1 MNTIQKVITRFAP
14 SPTGN
19 LHIGGARTALF
30 NWLFSKNQNGK
41 FLLRIEDTDVQ
52 RSKNEYYE
60 QIISTLKWLEIN
72 WDEEP
77 YIQSKN
83 IENHINV
90 ANILLK
96 NGHAYKCYCTEK
108 ELEEE
113 KKLYLEKKIP
123 YTYSKKCRNILEEVS
138 NKPFVIRFKSKIEG
152 KTILK
157 DLVQGNVENVEIN
170 NNTIE
175 DFVILRKDN
184 KPTYNLSAAV
194 DDHQMKISHVI
205 RGDDHKI
212 NAFKQIQIF
221 ERMEWKIPEYAHIPL
236 IHSKEGKKLSKRDD
250 ASTVEDYKK
259 IGILPEALRNYLLR
273 LGWSYKDKEIFSEE
287 ESIKFF
293 NLKNIGKSP
302 SKLDFDRIKS
312 INEFYIKSTRDEIL
326 LEKLIRYSDL
336 YKEKIPKQFHET
348 IRINLSFLKNKS
360 KSLEDIYNN
369 SKYIFSYELKEDQIQ
384 KIDKSKLTIIKNIYF
399 LIQKE
404 KNISKDYLK
413 NIFDKIIETEKINFK
428 DLGQP
433 LRIILTGSEYGPAIY
448 DIASSLGLNEFL
460 NRLELF
466 FSKIDKNIKN

>member
-1 MNTIQKVITRFAP
+1 MNNIQRVITRFAP

-30 NWLFSKNQNGK
+30 NWLFSKNQKGK
-41 FLLRIEDTDVQ
+41 FLLRIEDTDIL
-52 RSKNEYYE
+52 RSKDEYYE

-83 IENHINV
+83 IESHINV
-90 ANILLK
+90 ANTLLK
-96 NGHAYKCYCTEK
+96 NGYAYKCYCTEK

-113 KKLYLEKKIP
+113 KKLCLAKKIP
-123 YTYSKKCRNILEEVS
+123 YTYSKKCRNILEED
-138 NKPFVIRFKSKIEG
+138 NKKSFVVRFKSKTEG
-152 KTILK
+152 KTVLR
-157 DLVQGNVENVEIN
+157 DLVQGDVEIN

-194 DDHQMKISHVI
+194 DDYQMKISHVI

-221 ERMEWKIPEYAHIPL
+221 ESMKWKIPDYAHIPL
-236 IHSKEGKKLSKRDD
+236 IHSIEGKKLSKRDD

-273 LGWSYKDKEIFSEE
+273 LGWSYKDKEIFSVK
-287 ESIKFF
+287 ESIELF

-302 SKLDFDRIKS
+302 SKLDFERIKS
-312 INEFYIKSTRDEIL
+312 MNEYYIKSTKDEIL
-326 LEKLIRYSDL
+326 LEKLIHYSEL

-348 IRINLSFLKNKS
+348 IKINLSFLKNKS

-369 SKYIFSYELKEDQIQ
+369 SKYIFSYELNENQIQ
-384 KIDKSKLTIIKNIYF
+384 KIDKSKLTIIKDIYS
-399 LIQKE
+399 LIKKD
-404 KNISKDYLK
+404 KNLSKDYLK
-413 NIFDKIIETEKINFK
+413 SIFDKIIETEKINFK

-448 DIASSLGLNEFL
+448 DIANSLGLDEFL
-460 NRLELF
+460 KRLELF
-466 FSKIDKNIKN
+466 FSKMDKNIKN

>member
-1 MNTIQKVITRFAP
+1 MNNIQKVITRFAP

-30 NWLFSKNQNGK
+30 NWLFSKNQKGK

-52 RSKNEYYE
+52 RSKDEYYE

-83 IENHINV
+83 IESHINI
-90 ANILLK
+90 ANTLLK
-96 NGHAYKCYCTEK
+96 NGYAYKCYCTEK

-113 KKLYLEKKIP
+113 KKIYLEKKIP
-123 YTYSKKCRNILEEVS
+123 YTYSKKCRNILEENI
-138 NKPFVIRFKSKIEG
+138 NKSFVIRFKSKIEG

-157 DLVQGNVENVEIN
+157 DLVQGNIEIN
-170 NNTIE
+170 NSTIE

-194 DDHQMKISHVI
+194 DDYQMQISHVI

-221 ERMEWKIPEYAHIPL
+221 ESMNWKIPEYAHIPL
-236 IHSKEGKKLSKRDD
+236 IHSMEGKKLSKRDD

-273 LGWSYKDKEIFSEE
+273 LGWSYKDKEIFSAQ
-287 ESIKFF
+287 ESIELFS
-293 NLKNIGKSP
+293 LKNIGKSP
-302 SKLDFDRIKS
+302 SKLDFERIKS
-312 INEFYIKSTRDEIL
+312 INEYYIKSTKDEIL
-326 LEKLIRYSDL
+326 LEKLIHYSEL

-348 IRINLSFLKNKS
+348 IKINLSFLKNKS

-369 SKYIFSYELKEDQIQ
+369 SKYIFSYELNESEIK
-384 KIDKSKLTIIKNIYF
+384 KIDKSKLTIIKNIHS
-399 LIQKE
+399 LIKKN

-413 NIFDKIIETEKINFK
+413 SIFDKIIETEKINFK

-448 DIASSLGLNEFL
+448 DIANSLGLDEFL
-460 NRLELF
+460 KRLELF
-466 FSKIDKNIKN
+466 FSKMDKNIKN

>member
-83 IENHINV
+83 IENHVNV

-96 NGHAYKCYCTEK
+96 NGHAYKCYCAEK

-123 YTYSKKCRNILEEVS
+123 YTYSKKCRNILDEVS

-157 DLVQGNVENVEIN
+157 DLVQGDVEIN

-212 NAFKQIQIF
+212 NAFKQIQIY
-221 ERMEWKIPEYAHIPL
+221 ESMEWKIPEYAHIPL

-259 IGILPEALRNYLLR
+259 IGILPEALSNYLLR

-312 INEFYIKSTRDEIL
+312 INEFYIKSTKDEAL
-326 LEKLIRYSDL
+326 LEKLINYSEL
-336 YKEKIPKQFHET
+336 FKEKIPKQFHET
-348 IRINLSFLKNKS
+348 IKINLFFLKNKS

>member
-1 MNTIQKVITRFAP
+1 MNNIQRVITRFAP

-30 NWLFSKNQNGK
+30 NWLFSKNQKGK
-41 FLLRIEDTDVQ
+41 FLLRIEDTDIL
-52 RSKNEYYE
+52 RSKDEYYE
-60 QIISTLKWLEIN
+60 QIISTLNWLEIN

-83 IENHINV
+83 IESHINV
-90 ANILLK
+90 ANTLLK
-96 NGHAYKCYCTEK
+96 NGYAYKCYCTEK

-113 KKLYLEKKIP
+113 KKLCLTKKIP
-123 YTYSKKCRNILEEVS
+123 YTYSKKCRNILEED
-138 NKPFVIRFKSKIEG
+138 NKKSFVVRFKSKIEG
-152 KTILK
+152 KTVLR
-157 DLVQGNVENVEIN
+157 DLVQGDVEIN

-194 DDHQMKISHVI
+194 DDYQMKISHVI

-221 ERMEWKIPEYAHIPL
+221 ESMKWKIPDYAHIPL
-236 IHSKEGKKLSKRDD
+236 IHSIEGKKLSKRDD

-273 LGWSYKDKEIFSEE
+273 LGWSYKDKEIFSVK
-287 ESIKFF
+287 ESIELF

-302 SKLDFDRIKS
+302 SKLDFERIKS
-312 INEFYIKSTRDEIL
+312 MNEYYIKSTKDEIL
-326 LEKLIRYSDL
+326 LEKLIHYSEL

-348 IRINLSFLKNKS
+348 IKINLSFLKNKS

-369 SKYIFSYELKEDQIQ
+369 SKYIFSYELNENQIQ
-384 KIDKSKLTIIKNIYF
+384 KIDKSKLNIIKDIYS
-399 LIQKE
+399 LIKKD
-404 KNISKDYLK
+404 KNLSKDYLK
-413 NIFDKIIETEKINFK
+413 SIFDKIIETEKINFK

-448 DIASSLGLNEFL
+448 DIANSLGLDEFL
-460 NRLELF
+460 KRLELF
-466 FSKIDKNIKN
+466 FSKMDKNIKN

>member
-1 MNTIQKVITRFAP
+1 MNNIQRVITRFAP

-30 NWLFSKNQNGK
+30 NWLFSKNQKGK

-52 RSKNEYYE
+52 RSKDEYYE

-83 IENHINV
+83 IESHINI
-90 ANILLK
+90 ANTLLK
-96 NGHAYKCYCTEK
+96 NGYAYKCYCTEK

-113 KKLYLEKKIP
+113 KKIYLEKKIP
-123 YTYSKKCRNILEEVS
+123 YTYSKKCRDILEENN
-138 NKPFVIRFKSKIEG
+138 NKSFVVRFKSKVEG

-157 DLVQGNVENVEIN
+157 DLVQGNIEIN
-170 NNTIE
+170 NSTIE

-194 DDHQMKISHVI
+194 DDYQMQISHVI

-221 ERMEWKIPEYAHIPL
+221 ESMNWKIPEYAHIPL
-236 IHSKEGKKLSKRDD
+236 IHSMEGKKLSKRDD

-273 LGWSYKDKEIFSEE
+273 LGWSYKDKEIFSAQ
-287 ESIKFF
+287 ESIELFS
-293 NLKNIGKSP
+293 LKNIGKSP
-302 SKLDFDRIKS
+302 SKLDFERIKS
-312 INEFYIKSTRDEIL
+312 INEYYIKSTKDEIL
-326 LEKLIRYSDL
+326 LEKLIHYSEL

-348 IRINLSFLKNKS
+348 IKINLSFLKNKS

-369 SKYIFSYELKEDQIQ
+369 SKYIFSYELNESEIQ
-384 KIDKSKLTIIKNIYF
+384 KIDKSKLTIIKNIHS
-399 LIQKE
+399 LIK
-404 KNISKDYLK
+404 KNKDISKDYLK
-413 NIFDKIIETEKINFK
+413 SIFDKIIETEKINFK

-448 DIASSLGLNEFL
+448 DIANSLGLDEFL
-460 NRLELF
+460 KRLELF
-466 FSKIDKNIKN
+466 FSKMDKNIKN

>member
-1 MNTIQKVITRFAP
+1 MNNIQKVITRFAP

-52 RSKNEYYE
+52 RSKDEYYE

-83 IENHINV
+83 IESHINI
-90 ANILLK
+90 ANTLLK
-96 NGHAYKCYCTEK
+96 NGYAYKCYCTEK

-113 KKLYLEKKIP
+113 KKTYLEKKIP
-123 YTYSKKCRNILEEVS
+123 YTYSKKCRNILEENN
-138 NKPFVIRFKSKIEG
+138 NKSFVVRFKSKVEG

-157 DLVQGNVENVEIN
+157 DLVQGNIEIN
-170 NNTIE
+170 NSTIE

-194 DDHQMKISHVI
+194 DDYQMKISHVI

-221 ERMEWKIPEYAHIPL
+221 ESMNWKIPEYAHIPL
-236 IHSKEGKKLSKRDD
+236 IHSMEGKKLSKRDD

-273 LGWSYKDKEIFSEE
+273 LGWSYKDKEIFSAQ
-287 ESIKFF
+287 ESIELFS
-293 NLKNIGKSP
+293 LKNIGKSP
-302 SKLDFDRIKS
+302 SKLDFERIKS
-312 INEFYIKSTRDEIL
+312 INEYYIKSTKDEIL
-326 LEKLIRYSDL
+326 LEKLIHYSEL

-348 IRINLSFLKNKS
+348 IKINLSFLKNKS

-369 SKYIFSYELKEDQIQ
+369 SKYIFSYELNESEIQ
-384 KIDKSKLTIIKNIYF
+384 KIDKSKLTIIKNIHS
-399 LIQKE
+399 LIKKN

-413 NIFDKIIETEKINFK
+413 SIFDKIIETEKINFK

-448 DIASSLGLNEFL
+448 DIANSLGLDEFL
-460 NRLELF
+460 KRLELF
-466 FSKIDKNIKN
+466 FSKMDKNIKN

>member
-1 MNTIQKVITRFAP
+1 MNTNRIVITRFAP

-30 NWLFSKNQNGK
+30 NWLFAKNQKGK
-41 FLLRIEDTDVQ
+41 FLLRIEDTDTQ
-52 RSKNEYYE
+52 RSKNEFYE

-77 YIQSKN
+77 YIQSNN
-83 IENHINV
+83 IKSHVNI

-108 ELEEE
+108 ELEDE

-123 YTYSKKCRNILEEVS
+123 YTYSKKCRNILENID
-138 NKPFVIRFKSKIEG
+138 NKSFVVRFKSKIEG
-152 KTILK
+152 KTVLK
-157 DLVQGNVENVEIN
+157 DLVQGNIEIN

-194 DDHQMKISHVI
+194 DDYQMKITHVI

-212 NAFKQIQIF
+212 NAFKQVQIF
-221 ERMEWKIPEYAHIPL
+221 ERMNWKMPEYAHIPL
-236 IHSKEGKKLSKRDD
+236 IHSKEGRKLSKRDD

-312 INEFYIKSTRDEIL
+312 INEFYIKSTRDDIL
-326 LEKLIRYSDL
+326 IEKLINYSKL
-336 YKEKIPKQFHET
+336 YKKEIPKQFYDT
-348 IRINLSFLKNKS
+348 IKINLSFLKNKS

-369 SKYIFSYELKEDQIQ
+369 SKYIFSYELKDDEIK
-384 KIDKSKLTIIKNIYF
+384 KIDKSKFTIIKNIYF
-399 LIQKE
+399 LIKKE
-404 KNISKDYLK
+404 KKIDKDYLK
-413 NIFDKIIETEKINFK
+413 NIFDKIIETEKVNFK
-428 DLGQP
+428 DIGQP

-448 DIASSLGLNEFL
+448 DIANSLSFDEFI

>member
-1 MNTIQKVITRFAP
+1 MNTIEKVITRFAP

-30 NWLFSKNQNGK
+30 NWLFSKNQKGI
-41 FLLRIEDTDVQ
+41 FLLRIEDTDIQ

-83 IENHINV
+83 VESHINV
-90 ANILLK
+90 ANNLLK
-96 NGHAYKCYCTEK
+96 NGCAYKCYCTEK

-113 KKLYLEKKIP
+113 KKLYLERKIP
-123 YTYSKKCRNILEEVS
+123 YTYSKKCRNILENIT
-138 NKPFVIRFKSKIEG
+138 NKPFVVRFKSKIEG

-157 DLVQGNVENVEIN
+157 DLVQGDVEIN

-194 DDHQMKISHVI
+194 DDYQMKISHVI

-221 ERMEWKIPEYAHIPL
+221 ESMGWKIPKYAHIPL

-273 LGWSYKDKEIFSEE
+273 LGWSYKDKEIFTKQ
-287 ESIKFF
+287 ESIDLFDL
-293 NLKNIGKSP
+293 NGVGKSP
-302 SKLDFDRIKS
+302 SKLDMARILSMNETYIKTMDEKDLFKFFKEYVSKYKTDIDQSKETILIKS
-312 INEFYIKSTRDEIL
+312 MG
-326 LEKLIRYSDL
+326 
-336 YKEKIPKQFHET
+336 
-348 IRINLSFLKNKS
+348 FLKNKA
-360 KSLEDIYNN
+360 KTLEDIWNN
-369 SKYIFSYELKEDQIQ
+369 AQYIINDKIEIGADDKKLIDDISKKVIVDFTSEYEKLPSLSRETLEPVIKSL
-384 KIDKSKLTIIKNIYF
+384 IDKHKT
-399 LIQKE
+399 
-404 KNISKDYLK
+404 
-413 NIFDKIIETEKINFK
+413 NFK
-428 DLGQP
+428 GVGQP
-433 LRIILTGSEYGPAIY
+433 LRIALVGSRFGPGLYDVIL
-448 DIASSLGLNEFL
+448 SLDKTEVVK
-460 NRLELF
+460 RL
-466 FSKIDKNIKN
+466 KQI

>member
-1 MNTIQKVITRFAP
+1 MNTNQKIITRFAP

-30 NWLFSKNQNGK
+30 NWLFSKNLNGK
-41 FLLRIEDTDVQ
+41 FLLRIEDTDIE
-52 RSKNEYYE
+52 RSKDEYYK

-83 IENHINV
+83 IQSHINV
-90 ANILLK
+90 ANLLLK

-108 ELEEE
+108 ELEKE
-113 KKLYLEKKIP
+113 KKLFLEKKIP
-123 YTYSKKCRNILEEVS
+123 YTYSRKCRNIFENS
-138 NKPFVIRFKSKIEG
+138 INKPFIIRFKSKVEG
-152 KTILK
+152 KTILR
-157 DLVQGNVENVEIN
+157 DLVQGDVEIN
-170 NNTIE
+170 NSTIE
-175 DFVILRKDN
+175 DFVILRNDN
-184 KPTYNLSAAV
+184 KPTYNLSATV
-194 DDHQMKISHVI
+194 DDYQMKISHVI

-221 ERMEWKIPEYAHIPL
+221 ESMGWEIPEYAHIPL
-236 IHSKEGKKLSKRDD
+236 IHSQEGKKLSKRDD

-273 LGWSYKDKEIFSEE
+273 LGWSYKDKEIFSEK
-287 ESIKFF
+287 ESIEFF

-302 SKLDFDRIKS
+302 SKLDFGRIKS
-312 INEFYIKSTRDEIL
+312 INEFYIKSSTDEVLI
-326 LEKLIRYSDL
+326 EKLIQYSEL
-336 YKEKIPKQFHET
+336 YKEKIPKQFHAV
-348 IRINLSFLKNKS
+348 IKINLFFLKNKS
-360 KSLEDIYNN
+360 KSLEDIFNN

-384 KIDKSKLTIIKNIYF
+384 KIDQSKLIIIKNVYS
-399 LIQKE
+399 LIKKE
-404 KNISKDYLK
+404 KNISKEYLK
-413 NIFDKIIETEKINFK
+413 NIFDKIIETEKLNFK

-448 DIASSLGLNEFL
+448 DIASSLGFDEVI

-466 FSKIDKNIKN
+466 FVKIDKNIKN

>member
-1 MNTIQKVITRFAP
+1 MNNIQRVITRFAP

-30 NWLFSKNQNGK
+30 NWLFSKNQKGK

-52 RSKNEYYE
+52 RSKDEYYE

-83 IENHINV
+83 IESHINI
-90 ANILLK
+90 ANTLLK
-96 NGHAYKCYCTEK
+96 NGYAYKCYCTEK

-113 KKLYLEKKIP
+113 KKIYLEKKIP
-123 YTYSKKCRNILEEVS
+123 YTYSKKCRNILEENN
-138 NKPFVIRFKSKIEG
+138 NKSFVVRFKSKVEG

-157 DLVQGNVENVEIN
+157 DLVQGNIEIN
-170 NNTIE
+170 NSTIE

-194 DDHQMKISHVI
+194 DDYQMQISHVI

-221 ERMEWKIPEYAHIPL
+221 ESMNWKIPQYAHIPL
-236 IHSKEGKKLSKRDD
+236 IHSMEGKKLSKRDD

-273 LGWSYKDKEIFSEE
+273 LGWSYKDKEIFSAQ
-287 ESIKFF
+287 ESIELFS
-293 NLKNIGKSP
+293 LKNIGKSP
-302 SKLDFDRIKS
+302 SKLDFERIKS
-312 INEFYIKSTRDEIL
+312 INEYYIKSTKDEIL
-326 LEKLIRYSDL
+326 LEKLIHYSEL

-348 IRINLSFLKNKS
+348 IKINLSFLKNKS

-369 SKYIFSYELKEDQIQ
+369 SKYIFSYELNESEIQ
-384 KIDKSKLTIIKNIYF
+384 KIDKSKLTIIKNIHS
-399 LIQKE
+399 LIK
-404 KNISKDYLK
+404 KNKDISKDYLK
-413 NIFDKIIETEKINFK
+413 SIFDKIIETEKINFK

-448 DIASSLGLNEFL
+448 DIANSLGLDEFL
-460 NRLELF
+460 KRLELF
-466 FSKIDKNIKN
+466 FSKMDKNIKN

>member
-30 NWLFSKNQNGK
+30 NWLFSKNQKGK
-41 FLLRIEDTDVQ
+41 FLLRIEDTDIQ

-83 IENHINV
+83 IESHINI

-123 YTYSKKCRNILEEVS
+123 YTYSKKCRNIQDKDS
-138 NKPFVIRFKSKIEG
+138 DKPYVLRFKSKLDG
-152 KTILK
+152 KTTLK
-157 DLVQGNVENVEIN
+157 DLVQGDVEIN
-170 NNTIE
+170 NSTIE

-194 DDHQMKISHVI
+194 DDYQMKISHVI

-221 ERMEWKIPEYAHIPL
+221 ESMEWKIPQYAHIPL

-250 ASTVEDYKK
+250 ASTVEDYKE

-287 ESIKFF
+287 ESIEFF

-312 INEFYIKSTRDEIL
+312 INEFYIKSTKDEIL
-326 LEKLIRYSDL
+326 LEKLIRYSES

-348 IRINLSFLKNKS
+348 IKINLSFLKNKS

-369 SKYIFSYELKEDQIQ
+369 SKYIFSYELKEDQLQ
-384 KIDKSKLTIIKNIYF
+384 KIDKSKLTIIKNIYS
-399 LIQKE
+399 LIK
-404 KNISKDYLK
+404 KDKDISKDYLK
-413 NIFDKIIETEKINFK
+413 NIFDKIIENEKINFK

>member
-1 MNTIQKVITRFAP
+1 MNTNRIVITRFAP

-30 NWLFSKNQNGK
+30 NWLFAKNQKGK
-41 FLLRIEDTDVQ
+41 FLLRIEDTDTQ
-52 RSKNEYYE
+52 RSKNEFYE

-77 YIQSKN
+77 YIQSNN
-83 IENHINV
+83 IKSHVNI

-108 ELEEE
+108 ELEDE

-123 YTYSKKCRNILEEVS
+123 YTYSKKCRNILENID
-138 NKPFVIRFKSKIEG
+138 NKSFVVRFKSKIEG
-152 KTILK
+152 KTVLK
-157 DLVQGNVENVEIN
+157 DLVQGNIEIN

-194 DDHQMKISHVI
+194 DDYQMKITHVI

-212 NAFKQIQIF
+212 NAFKQVQIF
-221 ERMEWKIPEYAHIPL
+221 ERMNWKMPEYAHIPL

-273 LGWSYKDKEIFSEE
+273 LGWSYKDKEIFTEE

-312 INEFYIKSTRDEIL
+312 INEFYIKSTKDDIL
-326 LEKLIRYSDL
+326 IEKLINYSKL
-336 YKEKIPKQFHET
+336 YKKEIPKQFYET
-348 IRINLSFLKNKS
+348 IKINLSFLVN
-360 KSLEDIYNN
+360 LPPGIPN
-369 SKYIFSYELKEDQIQ
+369 L
-384 KIDKSKLTIIKNIYF
+384 F
-399 LIQKE
+399 LH
-404 KNISKDYLK
+404 
-413 NIFDKIIETEKINFK
+413 
-428 DLGQP
+428 
-433 LRIILTGSEYGPAIY
+433 
-448 DIASSLGLNEFL
+448 SSFIVFFFL
-460 NRLELF
+460 PT
-466 FSKIDKNIKN
+466 SVMIGG

>member
-1 MNTIQKVITRFAP
+1 MNNIQRVITRFAP

-30 NWLFSKNQNGK
+30 NWLFSKNQKGK

-52 RSKNEYYE
+52 RSKDVYYE

-83 IENHINV
+83 IESHINI
-90 ANILLK
+90 ANTLLK
-96 NGHAYKCYCTEK
+96 NGYAYKCYCTEK

-113 KKLYLEKKIP
+113 KKIYLEKKIP
-123 YTYSKKCRNILEEVS
+123 YTYSKKCRNILEENN
-138 NKPFVIRFKSKIEG
+138 NKSFVVRFKSKVEG

-157 DLVQGNVENVEIN
+157 DLVQGNIEIN
-170 NNTIE
+170 NSTIE

-194 DDHQMKISHVI
+194 DDYQMQISHVI

-221 ERMEWKIPEYAHIPL
+221 ESMKWKIPQYAHIPL

-273 LGWSYKDKEIFSEE
+273 LGWSHKDKEIFSVK
-287 ESIKFF
+287 ESIELF

-302 SKLDFDRIKS
+302 SKLDFERIKS
-312 INEFYIKSTRDEIL
+312 MNEYYLKSTKDEIL
-326 LEKLIRYSDL
+326 LEKLIHYSEL

-348 IRINLSFLKNKS
+348 IKINLSFLKNKS

-369 SKYIFSYELKEDQIQ
+369 SKYIFSYELNESEMQ
-384 KIDKSKLTIIKNIYF
+384 KIDKSKLTLIKNIYF
-399 LIQKE
+399 LIKKN

-413 NIFDKIIETEKINFK
+413 SIFDKIIETEKINFK

-448 DIASSLGLNEFL
+448 DIANSLGLDEFL
-460 NRLELF
+460 KRLELF
-466 FSKIDKNIKN
+466 FSKMDKNIKN

>member
-1 MNTIQKVITRFAP
+1 MNTNQKVITRFAP

-41 FLLRIEDTDVQ
+41 FLLRIEDTDVE
-52 RSKNEYYE
+52 RSKDEYYK

-83 IENHINV
+83 IQSHIDA
-90 ANILLK
+90 ANDLLK

-113 KKLYLEKKIP
+113 KKLFLEKKIP
-123 YTYSKKCRNILEEVS
+123 YTYNRKCRNIFENIT

-152 KTILK
+152 KTMLR
-157 DLVQGNVENVEIN
+157 DLVQGDVEIN
-170 NNTIE
+170 NSTIE

-184 KPTYNLSAAV
+184 KPTYNLSATV
-194 DDHQMKISHVI
+194 DDYQMKISHVI

-221 ERMEWKIPEYAHIPL
+221 ESMGWEIPKYAHIPL
-236 IHSKEGKKLSKRDD
+236 IHSQEGKKLSKRDN

-273 LGWSYKDKEIFSEE
+273 LGWSYKDKEIFSEK
-287 ESIKFF
+287 ESIEFF

-312 INEFYIKSTRDEIL
+312 INEFYIKSSTDEVLI
-326 LEKLIRYSDL
+326 EKLIQYSEL
-336 YKEKIPKQFHET
+336 YKEKIPKQFHEV
-348 IRINLSFLKNKS
+348 IKINLFFLKNKS
-360 KSLEDIYNN
+360 KSLEDIFNN
-369 SKYIFSYELKEDQIQ
+369 SKYIFSYVLKDDQLQ
-384 KIDKSKLTIIKNIYF
+384 KIDQSKLTIIKNVYS
-399 LIQKE
+399 LIKKE
-404 KNISKDYLK
+404 KNINKDYLK
-413 NIFDKIIETEKINFK
+413 NIFDKIIETEKLNFK

-448 DIASSLGLNEFL
+448 DIASSLGFDEVI

-466 FSKIDKNIKN
+466 FVKIDKNIKN

>member
-1 MNTIQKVITRFAP
+1 MNNIQRVITRFAP

-30 NWLFSKNQNGK
+30 NWLFSKNQKGK
-41 FLLRIEDTDVQ
+41 FLLRIEDTDIL
-52 RSKNEYYE
+52 RSKDEYYE
-60 QIISTLKWLEIN
+60 QIISTLNWLEIN

-83 IENHINV
+83 IESHINV
-90 ANILLK
+90 ANTLLK

-113 KKLYLEKKIP
+113 KKLCLAKKIP
-123 YTYSKKCRNILEEVS
+123 YTYSKKCRNILEED
-138 NKPFVIRFKSKIEG
+138 NKKSFVVRFKSKTEG
-152 KTILK
+152 KTVLR
-157 DLVQGNVENVEIN
+157 DLVQGDVEIN

-194 DDHQMKISHVI
+194 DDYQMKISHVI

-221 ERMEWKIPEYAHIPL
+221 ESMKWKIPDYAHIPL

-273 LGWSYKDKEIFSEE
+273 LGWSYKDKEIFSVK
-287 ESIKFF
+287 ESIELF

-302 SKLDFDRIKS
+302 SKLDFERIKS
-312 INEFYIKSTRDEIL
+312 MNEYYIKSTKDEIL
-326 LEKLIRYSDL
+326 LEKLIHYSEL

-348 IRINLSFLKNKS
+348 IKINLSFLKNKS

-369 SKYIFSYELKEDQIQ
+369 SKYIFSYELNENQIQ
-384 KIDKSKLTIIKNIYF
+384 KIDKSKLTIIKDIYS
-399 LIQKE
+399 LIKKD

-413 NIFDKIIETEKINFK
+413 SIFDKIIETEKINFK

-448 DIASSLGLNEFL
+448 DIANSLGLDEFL
-460 NRLELF
+460 KRLELF
-466 FSKIDKNIKN
+466 FSKMDKNIKN

>member
-1 MNTIQKVITRFAP
+1 MNNIQRVITRFAP

-30 NWLFSKNQNGK
+30 NWLFSKNQKGK
-41 FLLRIEDTDVQ
+41 FLLRIEDTDIL
-52 RSKNEYYE
+52 RSKDEYYE
-60 QIISTLKWLEIN
+60 QIISTLNWLEIN

-83 IENHINV
+83 IESHINV
-90 ANILLK
+90 ANTLLK
-96 NGHAYKCYCTEK
+96 NGYAYKCYCTEK

-113 KKLYLEKKIP
+113 KKLCLAKKIP
-123 YTYSKKCRNILEEVS
+123 YTYSKKCRNILEED
-138 NKPFVIRFKSKIEG
+138 NKKSFVVRFKSKTEG
-152 KTILK
+152 KTVLR
-157 DLVQGNVENVEIN
+157 DLVQGDVEIN

-175 DFVILRKDN
+175 DFIILRKDN

-194 DDHQMKISHVI
+194 DDYQMKISHVI

-221 ERMEWKIPEYAHIPL
+221 ESMKWKIPDYAHIPL

-273 LGWSYKDKEIFSEE
+273 LGWSYKDKEIFSVK
-287 ESIKFF
+287 ESIELF

-302 SKLDFDRIKS
+302 SKLDFERIKS
-312 INEFYIKSTRDEIL
+312 MNEYYIKSTKDEIL
-326 LEKLIRYSDL
+326 LEKLIHYSEL

-348 IRINLSFLKNKS
+348 IKINLSFLKNKS

-369 SKYIFSYELKEDQIQ
+369 SKYIFSYELNENQIQ
-384 KIDKSKLTIIKNIYF
+384 KIDKSKLTIIKDIYS
-399 LIQKE
+399 LIKKD
-404 KNISKDYLK
+404 KNLSKDYLK
-413 NIFDKIIETEKINFK
+413 SIFDKIIETEKINFK

-448 DIASSLGLNEFL
+448 DIANSLGLDEFL
-460 NRLELF
+460 KRLELF
-466 FSKIDKNIKN
+466 FSKMDKNIKN

>member
-1 MNTIQKVITRFAP
+1 MNTNQKVITRFAP

-30 NWLFSKNQNGK
+30 NWLFSKNQKGK
-41 FLLRIEDTDVQ
+41 FLLRIEDTDVE
-52 RSKNEYYE
+52 RSKDEYYK

-83 IENHINV
+83 IQSHINV
-90 ANILLK
+90 ANDLLK
-96 NGHAYKCYCTEK
+96 NGHAYKCYCTEI
-108 ELEEE
+108 ELEKE
-113 KKLYLEKKIP
+113 KKLFLEKKIP
-123 YTYSKKCRNILEEVS
+123 YTYNRKCRNIFENIT

-152 KTILK
+152 KTILR
-157 DLVQGNVENVEIN
+157 DLVQGDVEIN
-170 NNTIE
+170 NSTIE

-184 KPTYNLSAAV
+184 KPTYNLSATV
-194 DDHQMKISHVI
+194 DDYQMKISHVI

-221 ERMEWKIPEYAHIPL
+221 ESMGWEMPRYAHIPL
-236 IHSKEGKKLSKRDD
+236 IHSQEGKKLSKRDD

-273 LGWSYKDKEIFSEE
+273 LGWSYKDKEIFSEN
-287 ESIKFF
+287 ESIEFF

-312 INEFYIKSTRDEIL
+312 INEFYIKSFTDEVLI
-326 LEKLIRYSDL
+326 EKLIQYSEL
-336 YKEKIPKQFHET
+336 YKKKIPKQFHAV
-348 IRINLSFLKNKS
+348 IKINLFFLKNKS
-360 KSLEDIYNN
+360 KSLEDIFNN
-369 SKYIFSYELKEDQIQ
+369 SKYIFSYELRDDQIQ
-384 KIDKSKLTIIKNIYF
+384 KIDQSKLTIIKNVYS
-399 LIQKE
+399 LIKKE
-404 KNISKDYLK
+404 KNIGKDYLK
-413 NIFDKIIETEKINFK
+413 NIFDKIIKTEKLNFK

-448 DIASSLGLNEFL
+448 DIASSLGFDEVI

-466 FSKIDKNIKN
+466 FVKIDKNIKN

>member
-52 RSKNEYYE
+52 RSKKEYYE

-96 NGHAYKCYCTEK
+96 NGHAYKCYCDEK

-157 DLVQGNVENVEIN
+157 DLVQGDVEIN

-221 ERMEWKIPEYAHIPL
+221 ESMDWKLPEYAHIPL

-369 SKYIFSYELKEDQIQ
+369 SKYIFSYELKEDQML
-384 KIDKSKLTIIKNIYF
+384 KIDKSKLTIIKDIYS

>member
-1 MNTIQKVITRFAP
+1 MNTNRIVITRFAP

-30 NWLFSKNQNGK
+30 NWLFAKNQKGK
-41 FLLRIEDTDVQ
+41 FLLRIEDTDTQ
-52 RSKNEYYE
+52 RSKNEFYE

-77 YIQSKN
+77 YIQSNN
-83 IENHINV
+83 IKSHVNI
-90 ANILLK
+90 ANMLLK

-108 ELEEE
+108 ELEDE

-123 YTYSKKCRNILEEVS
+123 YTYSKKCRNILENID
-138 NKPFVIRFKSKIEG
+138 NKSFVVRFKSKIEG
-152 KTILK
+152 KTVLK
-157 DLVQGNVENVEIN
+157 DLVQGNIEIN

-194 DDHQMKISHVI
+194 DDYQMKITHVI

-212 NAFKQIQIF
+212 NAFKQVQIF
-221 ERMEWKIPEYAHIPL
+221 ERMNWKMPEYAHIPL

-273 LGWSYKDKEIFSEE
+273 LGWSYKDKEIFTEE

-312 INEFYIKSTRDEIL
+312 INEFYIKSTRDDIL
-326 LEKLIRYSDL
+326 IEKLINYSKL
-336 YKEKIPKQFHET
+336 YKKEIPKQFYET
-348 IRINLSFLKNKS
+348 IKINLSFLKNKS

-369 SKYIFSYELKEDQIQ
+369 SKYIFSYELKDDEIK
-384 KIDKSKLTIIKNIYF
+384 KIDKSKFTIIKNIYF
-399 LIQKE
+399 LIKNE
-404 KNISKDYLK
+404 KKIDKDYLK
-413 NIFDKIIETEKINFK
+413 NIFDKIIETEKVNFK
-428 DLGQP
+428 DIGQP

-448 DIASSLGLNEFL
+448 DIANSLSFDEFI

>member
-1 MNTIQKVITRFAP
+1 MNNIQRVITRFAP

-30 NWLFSKNQNGK
+30 NWLFSKNQKGK
-41 FLLRIEDTDVQ
+41 FLLRIEDTDIL
-52 RSKNEYYE
+52 RSKDEYYE
-60 QIISTLKWLEIN
+60 QIISTLNWLEIN

-83 IENHINV
+83 IESHINV
-90 ANILLK
+90 ANTLLK
-96 NGHAYKCYCTEK
+96 NGYAYKCYCTEK

-113 KKLYLEKKIP
+113 KKLCLAKKIP
-123 YTYSKKCRNILEEVS
+123 YTYSKKCRNILEED
-138 NKPFVIRFKSKIEG
+138 NKKSFVVRFKSKTEG
-152 KTILK
+152 KTVLR
-157 DLVQGNVENVEIN
+157 DLVQGDVEIN

-194 DDHQMKISHVI
+194 DDYQMKISHVI

-221 ERMEWKIPEYAHIPL
+221 ESMKWKIPDYAHIPL
-236 IHSKEGKKLSKRDD
+236 IHSIEGKKLSKRDD

-273 LGWSYKDKEIFSEE
+273 LGWSYNDKEIFSVK
-287 ESIKFF
+287 ESIELF

-302 SKLDFDRIKS
+302 SKLDFERIKS
-312 INEFYIKSTRDEIL
+312 MNEYYIKSTKDEIL
-326 LEKLIRYSDL
+326 LEKLIHYSEL

-348 IRINLSFLKNKS
+348 IKINLSFLKNKS

-369 SKYIFSYELKEDQIQ
+369 SKYIFSYELNENQIQ
-384 KIDKSKLTIIKNIYF
+384 KIDKSKLNIIKDIYS
-399 LIQKE
+399 LIKKD
-404 KNISKDYLK
+404 KNLSKDYLK
-413 NIFDKIIETEKINFK
+413 NIFDRIIETKKINFK

-448 DIASSLGLNEFL
+448 DIANSLGLDEFL
-460 NRLELF
+460 KRLELF
-466 FSKIDKNIKN
+466 FSKMDKNIKN

>member
-1 MNTIQKVITRFAP
+1 MNNIQRVITRFAP

-30 NWLFSKNQNGK
+30 NWLFSKNQKGK
-41 FLLRIEDTDVQ
+41 FLLRIEDTDIL
-52 RSKNEYYE
+52 RSKDEYYE
-60 QIISTLKWLEIN
+60 QIISTLNWLEIN

-83 IENHINV
+83 IESHINV
-90 ANILLK
+90 ANTLLK
-96 NGHAYKCYCTEK
+96 NGYAYKCYCTEK

-113 KKLYLEKKIP
+113 KKLCLTKKIP
-123 YTYSKKCRNILEEVS
+123 YTYSKKCRNILEED
-138 NKPFVIRFKSKIEG
+138 NKKSFVVRFKSKTEG
-152 KTILK
+152 KTVLR
-157 DLVQGNVENVEIN
+157 DLVQGDVEIN

-194 DDHQMKISHVI
+194 DDYQMKISHVI

-221 ERMEWKIPEYAHIPL
+221 ESMKWKIPDYAHIPL

-273 LGWSYKDKEIFSEE
+273 LGWSYKDKEIFSVK
-287 ESIKFF
+287 ESIELF

-302 SKLDFDRIKS
+302 SKLDFERIKS
-312 INEFYIKSTRDEIL
+312 MNEYYIKSTKDEIL
-326 LEKLIRYSDL
+326 LEKLIHYSEL

-348 IRINLSFLKNKS
+348 IKINLSFLKNKS

-369 SKYIFSYELKEDQIQ
+369 SKYIFSYELNENQIQ
-384 KIDKSKLTIIKNIYF
+384 KIDKSKLNIIKDIYS
-399 LIQKE
+399 LIKKD

-413 NIFDKIIETEKINFK
+413 SIFDKIIETEKINFK

-448 DIASSLGLNEFL
+448 DIANSLGLDEFL
-460 NRLELF
+460 KRLELF
-466 FSKIDKNIKN
+466 FSKMDKNIKN

>member
-1 MNTIQKVITRFAP
+1 MNSIQQVITRFAP

-30 NWLFSKNQNGK
+30 NWLFSKNKKGK
-41 FLLRIEDTDVQ
+41 FLLRIEDTDIQ
-52 RSKNEYYE
+52 RSKDEYYE
-60 QIISTLKWLEIN
+60 QIVSTLKWLEVN

-83 IENHINV
+83 IESHVNV
-90 ANILLK
+90 AHTLLK

-113 KKLYLEKKIP
+113 KKLYLKKKIP
-123 YTYSKKCRNILEEVS
+123 YVYSRKCRDIIENINDKS
-138 NKPFVIRFKSKIEG
+138 FVIRFKSKIEG
-152 KTILK
+152 KTTLK
-157 DLVQGNVENVEIN
+157 DLVQGDVEIN
-170 NNTIE
+170 NRTIE

-221 ERMEWKIPEYAHIPL
+221 ESMKWKIPEYAHIPL

-273 LGWSYKDKEIFSEE
+273 LGWSYKDKEIFSEN
-287 ESIKFF
+287 ESIEFF

-312 INEFYIKSTRDEIL
+312 INEFYIKSTEDEIL
-326 LEKLIRYSDL
+326 FEKLIYYSEL
-336 YKEKIPKQFHET
+336 Y
-348 IRINLSFLKNKS
+348 
-360 KSLEDIYNN
+360 
-369 SKYIFSYELKEDQIQ
+369 
-384 KIDKSKLTIIKNIYF
+384 
-399 LIQKE
+399 
-404 KNISKDYLK
+404 
-413 NIFDKIIETEKINFK
+413 
-428 DLGQP
+428 
-433 LRIILTGSEYGPAIY
+433 
-448 DIASSLGLNEFL
+448 
-460 NRLELF
+460 
-466 FSKIDKNIKN
+466 

>member
-1 MNTIQKVITRFAP
+1 MNSIKEVITRFAP

-30 NWLFSKNQNGK
+30 NWLFSKNKKGK
-41 FLLRIEDTDVQ
+41 FLLRIEDTDIQ
-52 RSKNEYYE
+52 RSKDEYYE
-60 QIISTLKWLEIN
+60 QIVSTLKWLEVN

-83 IENHINV
+83 IESHVNV
-90 ANILLK
+90 AHTLLK

-113 KKLYLEKKIP
+113 KKLYLKKKIP
-123 YTYSKKCRNILEEVS
+123 YVYSRKCRDIIENINDKS
-138 NKPFVIRFKSKIEG
+138 FVIRFKSKIEG
-152 KTILK
+152 KTTLK
-157 DLVQGNVENVEIN
+157 DLVQGDVEIN
-170 NNTIE
+170 NRTIE

-221 ERMEWKIPEYAHIPL
+221 ESMKWKIPEYAHIPL

-273 LGWSYKDKEIFSEE
+273 LGWSYKDKEIFSEK
-287 ESIKFF
+287 ESIEFF

-312 INEFYIKSTRDEIL
+312 INEFYIKSSE
-326 LEKLIRYSDL
+326 EK
-336 YKEKIPKQFHET
+336 
-348 IRINLSFLKNKS
+348 NLSFLKNKS

-369 SKYIFSYELKEDQIQ
+369 SKYIFSYELKDDQIQ
-384 KIDKSKLTIIKNIYF
+384 KIDKSKLTIIKNIYS
-399 LIQKE
+399 LVKKE
-404 KNISKDYLK
+404 KNTSKDYLK
-413 NIFDKIIETEKINFK
+413 NVFDRIIETEKINFK
-428 DLGQP
+428 DIGQP
-433 LRIILTGSEYGPAIY
+433 LRIILTGSEYGPGIY
-448 DIASSLGLNEFL
+448 DIANSLSFDEFI

-466 FSKIDKNIKN
+466 FEKIDKNIKN

>member
-1 MNTIQKVITRFAP
+1 MNNIQRVITRFAP

-30 NWLFSKNQNGK
+30 NWLFSKNQKGK
-41 FLLRIEDTDVQ
+41 FLLRIEDTDIL
-52 RSKNEYYE
+52 RSKDEYYE
-60 QIISTLKWLEIN
+60 QIISTLNWLEIN

-83 IENHINV
+83 IESHINV
-90 ANILLK
+90 ANTLLK
-96 NGHAYKCYCTEK
+96 NGYAYKCYCTEK

-113 KKLYLEKKIP
+113 KKLCLAKKIP
-123 YTYSKKCRNILEEVS
+123 YTYSKKCRNILEED
-138 NKPFVIRFKSKIEG
+138 NKKSFVVRFKSKTEG
-152 KTILK
+152 KTVLR
-157 DLVQGNVENVEIN
+157 DLVQGDVEIN

-194 DDHQMKISHVI
+194 DDYQMKISHVI

-221 ERMEWKIPEYAHIPL
+221 ESMKWKIPDYAHIPL

-273 LGWSYKDKEIFSEE
+273 LGWSYKDKEIFSVK
-287 ESIKFF
+287 ESIELF

-302 SKLDFDRIKS
+302 SKLDFERIKS
-312 INEFYIKSTRDEIL
+312 MNEYYIKSTKDEIL
-326 LEKLIRYSDL
+326 LEKLIHYSEL

-348 IRINLSFLKNKS
+348 IKINLSFLKNKS

-369 SKYIFSYELKEDQIQ
+369 SKYIFSYELNENQIQ
-384 KIDKSKLTIIKNIYF
+384 KIEKTKLNIIKDIYS
-399 LIQKE
+399 LIKKD

-413 NIFDKIIETEKINFK
+413 SIFDKIIETEKINFK

-448 DIASSLGLNEFL
+448 DIANSLGLDEFL
-460 NRLELF
+460 KRLELF
-466 FSKIDKNIKN
+466 FSKMDKNIKN

>member
-1 MNTIQKVITRFAP
+1 MNNIQRVITRFAP

-30 NWLFSKNQNGK
+30 NWLFSKNQKGK
-41 FLLRIEDTDVQ
+41 FLLRIEDTDVH
-52 RSKNEYYE
+52 RSKDEYYE

-83 IENHINV
+83 IESHINI
-90 ANILLK
+90 ANTLLK
-96 NGHAYKCYCTEK
+96 NGYAYKCYCTEK

-113 KKLYLEKKIP
+113 KKIYLEKKIP
-123 YTYSKKCRNILEEVS
+123 YTYSKKCRDILEENN
-138 NKPFVIRFKSKIEG
+138 NKSFVVRFKSKVEG

-157 DLVQGNVENVEIN
+157 DLVQGNIEIN
-170 NNTIE
+170 NSTIE

-194 DDHQMKISHVI
+194 DDYQMQISHVI

-221 ERMEWKIPEYAHIPL
+221 ESMNWKIPEYAHIPL
-236 IHSKEGKKLSKRDD
+236 IHSMEGKKLSKRDD

-273 LGWSYKDKEIFSEE
+273 LGWSYKDKEIFSAQ
-287 ESIKFF
+287 ESIELFS
-293 NLKNIGKSP
+293 LKNIGKSP
-302 SKLDFDRIKS
+302 SKLDFERIKS
-312 INEFYIKSTRDEIL
+312 INEYYIKSTKDEIL
-326 LEKLIRYSDL
+326 LEKLIHYSEL

-348 IRINLSFLKNKS
+348 IKINLSFLKNKS

-369 SKYIFSYELKEDQIQ
+369 SKYIFSYELNESEIK
-384 KIDKSKLTIIKNIYF
+384 KIDKSKLTIIKNIHS
-399 LIQKE
+399 LIK
-404 KNISKDYLK
+404 KNKDISKDYLK
-413 NIFDKIIETEKINFK
+413 SIFDKIIETEKINFK

-448 DIASSLGLNEFL
+448 DIANSLGLDEFL
-460 NRLELF
+460 KRLELF
-466 FSKIDKNIKN
+466 FSKMDKNIKN

>member
-1 MNTIQKVITRFAP
+1 MNNIQRVITRFAP

-19 LHIGGARTALF
+19 LHIGGARTALV
-30 NWLFSKNQNGK
+30 NWLFSKNQKGK

-52 RSKNEYYE
+52 RSKDEYYE

-83 IENHINV
+83 IESHINI
-90 ANILLK
+90 AKTLLK
-96 NGHAYKCYCTEK
+96 NGYAYKCYCTEK

-113 KKLYLEKKIP
+113 KKIYLEKKIP
-123 YTYSKKCRNILEEVS
+123 YTYSKKCRNILEENN
-138 NKPFVIRFKSKIEG
+138 NKSFVVRFKSKVEG

-157 DLVQGNVENVEIN
+157 DLVQGNIEIN
-170 NNTIE
+170 NSTIE

-194 DDHQMKISHVI
+194 DDYQMQISHVI

-221 ERMEWKIPEYAHIPL
+221 ESMNWKIPEYAHIPL
-236 IHSKEGKKLSKRDD
+236 IHSMEGKKLSKRDD

-273 LGWSYKDKEIFSEE
+273 LGWSYKDKEIFSAQ
-287 ESIKFF
+287 ESIELFS
-293 NLKNIGKSP
+293 LKNIGKSP
-302 SKLDFDRIKS
+302 SKLDFERIKS
-312 INEFYIKSTRDEIL
+312 INEYYIKSTKDEIL
-326 LEKLIRYSDL
+326 LEKLIHYSEL

-348 IRINLSFLKNKS
+348 IKINLSFLKNKS

-369 SKYIFSYELKEDQIQ
+369 SKYIFSYELNESEIQ
-384 KIDKSKLTIIKNIYF
+384 KIDKSKLTIIKNIYS
-399 LIQKE
+399 LIK
-404 KNISKDYLK
+404 KNKDISKDYLK
-413 NIFDKIIETEKINFK
+413 TIFDEIIETEKINFK

-448 DIASSLGLNEFL
+448 DIANSLGLDEFL
-460 NRLELF
+460 KRLELF
-466 FSKIDKNIKN
+466 FSKMDKNIKN

>member
-1 MNTIQKVITRFAP
+1 MNNIQKVITRFAP

-30 NWLFSKNQNGK
+30 NWLFSKNQKGK

-52 RSKNEYYE
+52 RSKDEYYE

-83 IENHINV
+83 IESHINI
-90 ANILLK
+90 ANTLLK
-96 NGHAYKCYCTEK
+96 NGYAYKCYCTEK

-113 KKLYLEKKIP
+113 KKIYLEKKIP
-123 YTYSKKCRNILEEVS
+123 YTYSKKCRNILEENN
-138 NKPFVIRFKSKIEG
+138 NKSFVVRFKSKVEG

-157 DLVQGNVENVEIN
+157 DLVQGNIEIN
-170 NNTIE
+170 NSTIE

-194 DDHQMKISHVI
+194 DDYQMQISHVI

-221 ERMEWKIPEYAHIPL
+221 ESMNWKIPEYAHIPL
-236 IHSKEGKKLSKRDD
+236 IHSMEGKKLSKRDD

-273 LGWSYKDKEIFSEE
+273 LGWSYKDKEIFSAQ
-287 ESIKFF
+287 ESIELFS
-293 NLKNIGKSP
+293 LKNIGKSP
-302 SKLDFDRIKS
+302 SKLDFERIKS
-312 INEFYIKSTRDEIL
+312 INEYYIKSTKDEIL
-326 LEKLIRYSDL
+326 LEKLIHYSEL

-348 IRINLSFLKNKS
+348 IKINLSFLKNKS

-369 SKYIFSYELKEDQIQ
+369 SKYIFSYKLNESEIQ
-384 KIDKSKLTIIKNIYF
+384 KIDKSKLTIIKNIHS
-399 LIQKE
+399 LIKKN

-413 NIFDKIIETEKINFK
+413 SIFDKIIETEKINFK

-448 DIASSLGLNEFL
+448 DIANSLGLDEFL
-460 NRLELF
+460 KRLELF
-466 FSKIDKNIKN
+466 FSKMDKNIKN

>member
-1 MNTIQKVITRFAP
+1 MNNIQKVITRFAP

-30 NWLFSKNQNGK
+30 NWLFSKNQKGK
-41 FLLRIEDTDVQ
+41 FLLRIEDTDVH
-52 RSKNEYYE
+52 RSKDEYYE

-72 WDEEP
+72 WDEEL

-83 IENHINV
+83 IESHINI
-90 ANILLK
+90 ANTLLK
-96 NGHAYKCYCTEK
+96 NGYAYKCYCTEK

-113 KKLYLEKKIP
+113 KKIYLEKKIP
-123 YTYSKKCRNILEEVS
+123 YTYSKKCRDILEENN
-138 NKPFVIRFKSKIEG
+138 NKSFVVRFKSKVEG

-157 DLVQGNVENVEIN
+157 DLVQGNIEIN
-170 NNTIE
+170 NSTIE

-194 DDHQMKISHVI
+194 DDYQMQISHVI

-221 ERMEWKIPEYAHIPL
+221 ESMKWKIPQYAHIPL
-236 IHSKEGKKLSKRDD
+236 IQSKEGKKLSKRDD

-273 LGWSYKDKEIFSEE
+273 LGWSYKDKEIFSAQ
-287 ESIKFF
+287 ESIELFS
-293 NLKNIGKSP
+293 LKNIGKSP
-302 SKLDFDRIKS
+302 SKLDFERIKS
-312 INEFYIKSTRDEIL
+312 INEYYIKSTKDEIL
-326 LEKLIRYSDL
+326 LEKLIHYSEL

-348 IRINLSFLKNKS
+348 IKINLSFLKNKS

-369 SKYIFSYELKEDQIQ
+369 SKYIFSYELNESELQ
-384 KIDKSKLTIIKNIYF
+384 KIDKSKLTIIKNIYS
-399 LIQKE
+399 LIK
-404 KNISKDYLK
+404 KNKDISKDYLK
-413 NIFDKIIETEKINFK
+413 SIFDKIIETEKINFK

-448 DIASSLGLNEFL
+448 DIANSLGLDEFL
-460 NRLELF
+460 KRLELF
-466 FSKIDKNIKN
+466 FSKMDKNIKN

>member
-1 MNTIQKVITRFAP
+1 MNNIQRVITRFAP

-30 NWLFSKNQNGK
+30 NWLFSKNQKGK
-41 FLLRIEDTDVQ
+41 FLLRIEDTDIL
-52 RSKNEYYE
+52 RSKDKYYE

-83 IENHINV
+83 IESHINV
-90 ANILLK
+90 ANTLLK
-96 NGHAYKCYCTEK
+96 NGYAYKCYCTEK

-113 KKLYLEKKIP
+113 KKLCLTKKIP
-123 YTYSKKCRNILEEVS
+123 YTYSKKCRNILEED
-138 NKPFVIRFKSKIEG
+138 NKKSFVVRFKSKTEG
-152 KTILK
+152 KTILR
-157 DLVQGNVENVEIN
+157 DLVQGDIEIS

-194 DDHQMKISHVI
+194 DDYQMKISHVI

-221 ERMEWKIPEYAHIPL
+221 ESMKWKIPDYAHIPL

-273 LGWSYKDKEIFSEE
+273 LGWSYKDKEIFSVK
-287 ESIKFF
+287 ESIELF

-302 SKLDFDRIKS
+302 SKLDFERIKS
-312 INEFYIKSTRDEIL
+312 MNEYYIKSTKDEIL
-326 LEKLIRYSDL
+326 LEKLIHYSEL

-348 IRINLSFLKNKS
+348 IKINLSFLKNKS

-369 SKYIFSYELKEDQIQ
+369 SKYIFSYELNENQIQ
-384 KIDKSKLTIIKNIYF
+384 KIDKSKLNIIKDIYS
-399 LIQKE
+399 LIKKD

-413 NIFDKIIETEKINFK
+413 SIFDKIIETEKINFK

-448 DIASSLGLNEFL
+448 DIANSLGLDEFL
-460 NRLELF
+460 KRLELF
-466 FSKIDKNIKN
+466 FSKMDKNIKN